1 MSERYDQ
8 RVILIVSAAD
18 RDAANR
24 SAEAAV
30 PGAGGRTFAV
40 GLVPAGSPP
49 GTPPTHYIASWS
61 ATAAQ
66 RDRLRVDFDRADWG
80 RGYLTWDDTA
90 PSVEMRVSDL
100 LRVRGLVF
108 EAQANAVG
116 RLFDGGVR

>member
-1 MSERYDQ
+1 MCIR
-8 RVILIVSAAD
+8 D
-18 RDAANR
+18 R
-24 SAEAAV
+24 
-30 PGAGGRTFAV
+30 
-40 GLVPAGSPP
+40 P
-49 GTPPTHYIASWS
+49 GTPPTHYIASWR
-61 ATAAQ
+61 ATVAQ

-116 RLFDGGVR
+116 RVFDGGVR